1 MDSNTVAILPGPRL
15 SFLDHLIPLC
25 HLWKIP
31 LLCTDEWVYT
41 CAQLFYPS
49 TELILAGHED
59 FQQKLAPYQ
68 TFVTVEPCRLHNK
81 AFQFGEFIYR
91 GEAKTIAGFH
101 GNPLKFRTEYW
112 IERYIHEDQV
122 LIYGDYL
129 IEYLKEKG
137 VWDHLKKSLL
147 IGNLRKKF
155 YDAHQLFFKRVAQP
169 HLFASN
175 QRQTLLWAP
184 TWSYP
189 HFSNPFE
196 EALENIPTDF
206 QVLIKLHPFMYRL
219 YPAETAALKER
230 YTASDQVLFLDE
242 IPLIYP
248 LLAQTDFY
256 VGDSSSIAC
265 DFLFFNR
272 PLFLIGENEYPWA
285 KRTKGGA
292 SLFEDLRQRDCLSEM
307 RQQAYRYFYECS
319 GNFTG

>member
-1 MDSNTVAILPGPRL
+1 MVSNAVAILPGPRL

-49 TELILAGHED
+49 TELILASHKD
-59 FQQKLAPYQ
+59 FQQKLSLYT
-68 TFVTVEPCRLHNK
+68 TFVSVEPCRLHQR
-81 AFQFGEFIYR
+81 AYQFGEFIYR

-112 IERYIHEDQV
+112 IERYIHEDKI

-137 VWDHLKKSLL
+137 VWERLKEKIF
-147 IGNLRKKF
+147 IGDFRRVF
-155 YDAHQLFFKRVAQP
+155 YDMHKLFFNRVAQP
-169 HLFASN
+169 HLFAPSE
-175 QRQTLLWAP
+175 RQTIFWAP

-189 HFSNPFE
+189 HFSNPFD
-196 EALENIPTDF
+196 EALENIPEDF
-206 QVLIKLHPFMYRL
+206 QVLVKLHPFMHRL
-219 YPAETAALKER
+219 YPTETLALKER
-230 YTASDQVLFLDE
+230 YALSGQVLFLDE
-242 IPLIYP
+242 IPLIHP
-248 LLAQTDFY
+248 FLAQADFY

-285 KRTKGGA
+285 RNTKGGA
-292 SLFEDLRQRDCLSEM
+292 SLF
-307 RQQAYRYFYECS
+307 
-319 GNFTG
+319 